1 MDGSRLQPGIA
12 FRHEQQPSPC
22 YRLVLLN
29 ASSGATGSDVR
40 RALADVDAMLRALA
54 EGHVPE
60 LQGQSDKH
68 ASESAEQ
75 FAGLQHLF
83 AFGRRLFDEECHTP
97 ALVQVQRPDMVVYLP
112 SEGPFPALRW
122 AGGIEGDRGEADI
135 AIQLTADR
143 EAGVNC
149 AAVEIWKLLQDL
161 DSPLQIAGSYSGFGR
176 HDGRGWLEFHDGV
189 SNIEASHR
197 PGALVA
203 PADPAWMA
211 GGTYMA
217 FLRLSLDLAAWR
229 SLSTVEQELIVGR
242 DKLTG
247 GAVLATEEDANGQIC
262 PIPAPPPGEGATD
275 REIADYIDPPQT
287 TDPLIEASH
296 IHRANQNRAS
306 PTAPGAFRIYRQGYE
321 FLDQLGPDGP
331 RLGLNF
337 VSFQRDL
344 TAVQHLLHL
353 PGWLGDVN
361 FGGPV
366 DPERRQPR
374 QVPMIEVL
382 AGGFY
387 AVPPIGAQFPGA
399 DCLR

>member
-1 MDGSRLQPGIA
+1 
-12 FRHEQQPSPC
+12 
-22 YRLVLLN
+22 
-29 ASSGATGSDVR
+29 
-40 RALADVDAMLRALA
+40 MLRALA
-54 EGHVPE
+54 EGRVRE
-60 LQGQSDKH
+60 LEGQSSKH
-68 ASESAEQ
+68 AAETAEQ

-83 AFGRRLFDEECHTP
+83 AFGRRLFDEDCHSP

-122 AGGIEGDRGEADI
+122 ADGAEHNHGEADI
-135 AIQLTADR
+135 AVQLTADR
-143 EAGVNC
+143 EAGVAC

-161 DSPLQIAGSYSGFGR
+161 NSPLHIAGSYGGFGR
-176 HDGRGWLEFHDGV
+176 PDGRGWLEFHDGV

-197 PGALVA
+197 PQALVA
-203 PADPAWMA
+203 SADPAWMA
-211 GGTYMA
+211 GGTYLA
-217 FLRLSLDLAAWR
+217 FLRLSIDLAAWR
-229 SLSTVEQELIVGR
+229 SLTRVEQQLIVGR

-247 GAVLATEEDANGQIC
+247 GAVLATEEDAFARVC
-262 PIPAPPPGEGATD
+262 PIPASPPGEGASD
-275 REIADYIDPPQT
+275 REIAEYIDPPQT

-296 IHRANQNRAS
+296 VHRANQNRAS

-321 FLDQLGPDGP
+321 FLDYIGPDGP

-344 TAVQHLLHL
+344 MAVQHLLHL

-366 DPERRQPR
+366 DPEGDEPR
-374 QVPMIEVL
+374 QVPFIEVF

-399 DCLR
+399 DCLA